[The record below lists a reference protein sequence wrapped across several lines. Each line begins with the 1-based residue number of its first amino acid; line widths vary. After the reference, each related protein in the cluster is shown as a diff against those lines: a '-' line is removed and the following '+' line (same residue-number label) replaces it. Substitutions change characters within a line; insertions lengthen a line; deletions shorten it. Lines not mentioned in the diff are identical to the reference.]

1 MRQISILHPGGFRAL
16 RMVSAPQPTPSPGM
30 VVIDVEAAGVN
41 FADCVARLGLYASS
55 WRYAGWPFT
64 PGFEVAGRVS
74 ALGEGVHG
82 LDIGKRVI
90 ALTRF
95 GGYAEQV
102 TVPRPQVFACP
113 SRLTTPQAAAIAV
126 VFLTAAY
133 ALDELAA
140 PRPASTVLVDARSR
154 PGAEKLVCEVEAW
167 AGRSPTVL
175 VHSAAGGVGGALLQL
190 ARLRG
195 IHAVGVVGSTH
206 KLQAANDAGAHAVID
221 ASGENWFAAARHHA
235 PNGYQAVFD
244 ANGRT
249 LRQSLRL
256 LAPMGRL
263 VAYGAHGILPR
274 NGKLT
279 GALAAM
285 IRYALLPRFGVL
297 RLASENKSVMA
308 FNLSYLFDEV
318 SLLDRIMRNLLT
330 DFDQGRLVP
339 PPTRC
344 YPLEQAALAHRDVQ
358 SGLTIGKCVL
368 TMGSVEEKSMRRH
381 P

>member
-1 MRQISILHPGGFRAL
+1 MRQISVAHPGGFRAL
-16 RMVSAPQPTPSPGM
+16 RMVEAAPPTPSPGM

-55 WRYAGWPFT
+55 WRYAGWPLT

-82 LDIGKRVI
+82 LDIGARVI

-102 TVPRPQVFACP
+102 AVPRQQVFICP
-113 SRLTTPQAAAIAV
+113 SRLTTPQAAGIAV

-140 PRPASTVLVDARSR
+140 PRPGS
-154 PGAEKLVCEVEAW
+154 
-167 AGRSPTVL
+167 TVL

-195 IHAVGVVGSTH
+195 VHAVGVVGSPH
-206 KLQAANDAGAHAVID
+206 KLQAAKDAGAHAVID
-221 ASGENWFAAARHHA
+221 APRENWFALARHHA
-235 PNGYQAVFD
+235 PSGYQAVFD
-244 ANGRT
+244 ANGLT

-263 VAYGAHGILPR
+263 VVYGAHGIMPR
-274 NGKLT
+274 SGKLI
-279 GALAAM
+279 GALATM
-285 IRYALLPRFGVL
+285 IRYALLPRFSAL
-297 RLASENKSVMA
+297 RLANENKSVMA
-308 FNLSYLFDEV
+308 FNLSYLFDELA
-318 SLLDRIMRNLLT
+318 LLDRVMRNLLT
-330 DFDQGRLVP
+330 EFEQGRLVP

-344 YPLEQAALAHRDVQ
+344 YPFEQADLAHRDLQ

-368 TMGSVEEKSMRRH
+368 TMGSLPVASTMH
-381 P
+381 PAQPLQ

>member
-1 MRQISILHPGGFRAL
+1 MRQISVLHPGGFHAL
-16 RMVSAPQPTPSPGM
+16 RIVHAAQPTPSPGM
-30 VVIDVEAAGVN
+30 VVIDVAAAGVN
-41 FADCVARLGLYASS
+41 FADCLARLALYASS

-82 LDIGKRVI
+82 LDIGRRVI

-95 GGYAEQV
+95 GGYAEQIA
-102 TVPRPQVFACP
+102 VPRHQVFACP
-113 SRLTTPQAAAIAV
+113 SRLTTPQAAGIAV

-140 PRPASTVLVDARSR
+140 PRQASMA
-154 PGAEKLVCEVEAW
+154 
-167 AGRSPTVL
+167 L

-206 KLQAANDAGAHAVID
+206 KLQAAKDAGAHAVID
-221 ASGENWFAAARHHA
+221 ASGENWFAAARRYA

-244 ANGRT
+244 ANGPT

-263 VAYGAHGILPR
+263 VAYGSHGIIPR
-274 NGKLT
+274 NGMLI

-285 IRYALLPRFGVL
+285 IRYALLPRFNVL
-297 RLASENKSVMA
+297 QLATENKSVMA
-308 FNLSYLFDEV
+308 FNLSYLFDEA
-318 SLLDRIMRNLLT
+318 SLLERIMRNLLR
-330 DFDQGRLVP
+330 DFDEGRLIP
-339 PPTRC
+339 PPTTC
-344 YPLEQAALAHRDVQ
+344 YPFEQASLAHRDVQ

-368 TMGSVEEKSMRRH
+368 TVGSINEKSIRDQGNDR
-381 P
+381 

>member
-1 MRQISILHPGGFRAL
+1 M
-16 RMVSAPQPTPSPGM
+16 
-30 VVIDVEAAGVN
+30 
-41 FADCVARLGLYASS
+41 
-55 WRYAGWPFT
+55 
-64 PGFEVAGRVS
+64 
-74 ALGEGVHG
+74 
-82 LDIGKRVI
+82 
-90 ALTRF
+90 
-95 GGYAEQV
+95 
-102 TVPRPQVFACP
+102 
-113 SRLTTPQAAAIAV
+113 
-126 VFLTAAY
+126 
-133 ALDELAA
+133 
-140 PRPASTVLVDARSR
+140 
-154 PGAEKLVCEVEAW
+154 
-167 AGRSPTVL
+167 L

-221 ASGENWFAAARHHA
+221 ASGENWFAAARHYA

-244 ANGRT
+244 ANGLT

-263 VAYGAHGILPR
+263 VAYGSHGILPR
-274 NGKLT
+274 NGKLI
-279 GALAAM
+279 GALATM

-297 RLASENKSVMA
+297 RLANENKSVMA

-318 SLLDRIMRNLLT
+318 SLLDRIMRNLLM

-344 YPLEQAALAHRDVQ
+344 YPFEQAGLAHRDIQ

-368 TMGSVEEKSMRRH
+368 TMGSAEAKSIRGGLRNYG
-381 P
+381 

>member
-1 MRQISILHPGGFRAL
+1 MRQISILRPGGFGTL
-16 RMVSAPQPTPSPGM
+16 RIVEAVPPAPSPGM

-55 WRYAGWPFT
+55 WRYAGWPLT
-64 PGFEVAGRVS
+64 PGFEVAGLVS
-74 ALGEGVHG
+74 ALGEGVGG
-82 LDIGKRVI
+82 LEIGTRVI

-102 TVPRPQVFACP
+102 AVPRSQVFICP
-113 SRLTTPQAAAIAV
+113 SRLTTAQAAGIAV

-140 PRPASTVLVDARSR
+140 PRPGS
-154 PGAEKLVCEVEAW
+154 
-167 AGRSPTVL
+167 TVL

-195 IHAVGVVGSTH
+195 IHAVGVVGSPH
-206 KLQAANDAGAHAVID
+206 KVQSAKDAGAHVVID
-221 ASGENWFAAARHHA
+221 ASRENWLARARHHA
-235 PNGYQAVFD
+235 PGGFQAVFD
-244 ANGRT
+244 ANGLT

-263 VAYGAHGILPR
+263 VVYGAHGIMPR
-274 NGKLT
+274 GGKLI

-285 IRYALLPRFGVL
+285 LRYTLLPRFSAL
-297 RLASENKSVMA
+297 RLANDNKSVMA

-318 SLLDRIMRNLLT
+318 ALLDRVMCNLLT
-330 DFDQGRLVP
+330 EFEQGRLVA

-344 YPLEQAALAHRDVQ
+344 YPFEQAGLAHRDLQ

-368 TMGSVEEKSMRRH
+368 TTGCLPVGSTML
-381 P
+381 PAQPLQ

>member
-1 MRQISILHPGGFRAL
+1 MRQISVLRPGGFRAL
-16 RMVSAPQPTPSPGM
+16 RIVEAAPPMPSPGM
-30 VVIDVEAAGVN
+30 VVIDVDAAGVN

-74 ALGEGVHG
+74 ALGEGVRG
-82 LDIGKRVI
+82 LEIGERVI

-102 TVPRPQVFACP
+102 AVPRHQVFACP
-113 SRLTTPQAAAIAV
+113 SRLTTPQAAGIAV

-140 PRPASTVLVDARSR
+140 PRPGS
-154 PGAEKLVCEVEAW
+154 
-167 AGRSPTVL
+167 TVL

-206 KLQAANDAGAHAVID
+206 KLQAAKDAGAHAVID
-221 ASGENWFAAARHHA
+221 ASSENWFAAARHYA
-235 PNGYQAVFD
+235 PNGYRAVFD
-244 ANGRT
+244 ANGLT

-263 VAYGAHGILPR
+263 VVYGAHGIIPR
-274 NGKLT
+274 GGKLI

-285 IRYALLPRFGVL
+285 LRYALLPRFGAL

-318 SLLDRIMRNLLT
+318 SLLDRIMCSLLT
-330 DFDQGRLVP
+330 DFEEGSLVP

-344 YPLEQAALAHRDVQ
+344 YPFEQAGLAHRDVQ

-368 TMGSVEEKSMRRH
+368 TVGSVEANLTRRH

>member
-1 MRQISILHPGGFRAL
+1 MRQISILRPGSFRAL
-16 RMVSAPQPTPSPGM
+16 RMVEAPPPTPSPGM
-30 VVIDVEAAGVN
+30 AVIDVDAAGVN
-41 FADCVARLGLYASS
+41 FADCIARLGLYASS
-55 WRYAGWPFT
+55 WRYAGWPLT

-74 ALGEGVHG
+74 ALGEGVDG
-82 LDIGKRVI
+82 LAVGERVI

-102 TVPRPQVFACP
+102 AVPRSQVFGCP
-113 SRLTTPQAAAIAV
+113 SRLTTPEAAGIAV

-140 PRPASTVLVDARSR
+140 PRPASA
-154 PGAEKLVCEVEAW
+154 
-167 AGRSPTVL
+167 VL
-175 VHSAAGGVGGALLQL
+175 VHSAAGGVGGALLRL

-195 IHAVGVVGSTH
+195 INAVGVVGSPH
-206 KLQAANDAGAHAVID
+206 KLQAAKDAGAHAVID
-221 ASGENWFAAARHHA
+221 ASSENWFATARHFA

-244 ANGRT
+244 ANGPT

-263 VAYGAHGILPR
+263 VVYGAHGIIPR
-274 NGKLT
+274 SGRLV

-285 IRYALLPRFGVL
+285 IRYALLPRFNAL
-297 RLASENKSVMA
+297 RLATENKSVMA

-318 SLLDRIMRNLLT
+318 SLLDRIMRKLLT

-344 YPLEQAALAHRDVQ
+344 YPFEQAGLAHRDVQ
-358 SGLTIGKCVL
+358 SGLTVGKCVL
-368 TMGSVEEKSMRRH
+368 TMRLPRPAGGELV
-381 P
+381 

>member
-1 MRQISILHPGGFRAL
+1 MDH
-16 RMVSAPQPTPSPGM
+16 VPQPMPSPGM

-55 WRYAGWPFT
+55 WRYAGWPLT
-64 PGFEVAGRVS
+64 PGFEVAGRVL
-74 ALGEGVHG
+74 ALGERVRG
-82 LDIGKRVI
+82 LAIGERVI

-102 TVPRPQVFACP
+102 AVPRSQVFACP
-113 SRLTTPQAAAIAV
+113 SRLTTPEAAGIAV

-140 PRPASTVLVDARSR
+140 PRR
-154 PGAEKLVCEVEAW
+154 P
-167 AGRSPTVL
+167 STVL
-175 VHSAAGGVGGALLQL
+175 VHSCAGGVGGALLQL

-195 IHAVGVVGSTH
+195 IRAVGVVGSAH
-206 KLQAANDAGAHAVID
+206 KLQSAKDAGAHAVID
-221 ASGENWFAAARHHA
+221 ASGENWFGAARRYA
-235 PNGYQAVFD
+235 PDGYQAVFD
-244 ANGRT
+244 ANGLT

-263 VAYGAHGILPR
+263 VAYGSHAIIPR

-279 GALAAM
+279 GALAALV
-285 IRYALLPRFGVL
+285 RYALLPRVSVL
-297 RLASENKSVMA
+297 RLVNENKSVMA

-318 SLLDRIMRNLLT
+318 SLLDRIMRSLLT

-344 YPLEQAALAHRDVQ
+344 YPFEEAGLAHRDIQ
-358 SGLTIGKCVL
+358 SGLSIGKCVL
-368 TMGSVEEKSMRRH
+368 TMGSVEAKSTRRD

>member
-1 MRQISILHPGGFRAL
+1 MRQISILRPGGFRAL
-16 RMVSAPQPTPSPGM
+16 RMVEAAEPTPSPGM
-30 VVIDVEAAGVN
+30 VVIDVETAGVN

-82 LDIGKRVI
+82 LAIGDRVI

-102 TVPRPQVFACP
+102 AVPRAQVFACP
-113 SRLTTPQAAAIAV
+113 SRLTTPEAAGIAV

-140 PRPASTVLVDARSR
+140 PRPGS
-154 PGAEKLVCEVEAW
+154 
-167 AGRSPTVL
+167 TVL

-195 IHAVGVVGSTH
+195 IRAVGVVGSTH
-206 KLQAANDAGAHAVID
+206 KRQAANDAGAHTVID
-221 ASGENWFAAARHHA
+221 ASAENWFVRARHYA

-244 ANGRT
+244 ANGLT

-285 IRYALLPRFGVL
+285 LRYALLPRFSAL
-297 RLASENKSVMA
+297 QLASENKSVMA
-308 FNLSYLFDEV
+308 FNLSYLFDEAP
-318 SLLDRIMRNLLT
+318 LLDRIMRDLLT
-330 DFDQGRLVP
+330 DFDSGRLVP
-339 PPTRC
+339 PQTRC
-344 YPLEQAALAHRDVQ
+344 YPFEQAGLAHRDIQ

-368 TMGSVEEKSMRRH
+368 TMESVGAKSMRLR

>member
-16 RMVSAPQPTPSPGM
+16 RMVHAAPPTPSAGM

-41 FADCVARLGLYASS
+41 FADCVARLGLYAAS

-64 PGFEVAGRVS
+64 PGFEVAGRVL

-82 LDIGKRVI
+82 LDIGSRVI

-102 TVPRPQVFACP
+102 AVPRHQVFACP
-113 SRLTTPQAAAIAV
+113 SRLTTPQAAGIAV

-140 PRPASTVLVDARSR
+140 PRPAS
-154 PGAEKLVCEVEAW
+154 
-167 AGRSPTVL
+167 TVL

-195 IHAVGVVGSTH
+195 IHAVGLVGSTH
-206 KLQAANDAGAHAVID
+206 KLQAAIDAGAHAVID
-221 ASGENWFAAARHHA
+221 ASSENWFTAARHYA

-244 ANGRT
+244 ANGLT

-263 VAYGAHGILPR
+263 VAYGSHGIIPR
-274 NGKLT
+274 NGKLI
-279 GALAAM
+279 GAVVAM
-285 IRYALLPRFGVL
+285 IRYALLPRIGVL
-297 RLASENKSVMA
+297 RLANENKSVMA

-318 SLLDRIMRNLLT
+318 SLLDRIMRNLQT

-344 YPLEQAALAHRDVQ
+344 YPFEQAGLAQRDVQ
-358 SGLTIGKCVL
+358 SGRTIGKCVL
-368 TMGSVEEKSMRRH
+368 TMGSVEAKSIRGTGLRNDG
-381 P
+381 